1 MNLKRLMRTI
11 FYPPYWRY
19 VIVDIVLLV
28 LSFCVVLWWFPLAT
42 RVPFQKYDIFAV
54 VFSSVWVFISYLAHR
69 YVSVKFLTLSSHI
82 YRLIISS
89 IVVFLVMYGF
99 MELASKSEHYSI
111 WVLLTIWLIVVII
124 SFLFILV
131 AHGYKYATN
140 EDEEI
145 RHSNKRGERKA
156 VLLPP
161 YKLDPQSAQEL
172 KKEIC
177 DIASEKALMYIQK
190 YVDVMSSNTF
200 VLDTDK
206 LFNFS
211 KLQYYRYDAIIY
223 LTPLTQI
230 RGINK
235 IFGVVNDKLPD
246 DGLFV
251 CCFEPKSVWKKKF
264 LKKYPPVI
272 NWIFYSF
279 DFLFRRVMPKVMAT
293 SRFYFDLTGGKKRV
307 LSKAEVLGRL
317 CYCGFEIVEEHKI
330 NDLVYVVARRSFSPA
345 TVRKRIYGSLVKL
358 NRVGKNGRKF
368 QVYKFRTM
376 HPYSEFL
383 QQYIYERYSLQEG
396 GKFNHDIRVTTLGRF
411 MRKYWIDELPMFINL
426 LKGDMKLVGVRP
438 LSKQYFNLYSRELQ
452 ELRVKFKPGLLPPFY
467 ADMPKTLDEIQ
478 ESEMR
483 YLKKCETQGVFRTD
497 WQYFW
502 RIIYTIIFKRARSH

>member
-1 MNLKRLMRTI
+1 MKKI
-11 FYPPYWRY
+11 FYLPYWRY
-19 VIVDIVLLV
+19 VFVDIILL
-28 LSFCVVLWWFPLAT
+28 LISFGAVLWWFPLST
-42 RVPFQKYDIFAV
+42 NIPFQKYDIFAV
-54 VFSSVWVFISYLAHR
+54 VFSVVWLIVSYFAHR
-69 YVSVKFLTLSSHI
+69 YVPVKFLTLSSHI

-89 IVVFLVMYGF
+89 VVVFGIMYGY
-99 MELASKSEHYSI
+99 MELLSKSEHYSI
-111 WVLLTIWLIVVII
+111 WVLLTIWLIILILCFVC
-124 SFLFILV
+124 ILV
-131 AHGYKYATN
+131 AHAYKYATI

-145 RHSNKRGERKA
+145 ERSDKRGEKR
-156 VLLPP
+156 VLLEP
-161 YKLDPQSAQEL
+161 YSLDPQSAAEL
-172 KKEIC
+172 KKSIEH
-177 DIASEKALMYIQK
+177 ASSDKALQYMQK
-190 YVDVMSSNTF
+190 YVDVFSSNTF

-206 LFNFS
+206 LFNFQ

-223 LTPLTQI
+223 LTPLTQV

-246 DGLFV
+246 NGLFV

-264 LKKYPPVI
+264 LDSYPPVI

-317 CYCGFEIVEEHKI
+317 CYCGFEIVEEHKVG
-330 NDLVYVVARRSFSPA
+330 DLIYVVARRSFRPVS
-345 TVRKRIYGSLVKL
+345 VRKRIYGSLVKL
-358 NRVGKNGRKF
+358 NRVGKDGRKF

-383 QQYIYERYSLQEG
+383 QQYIYEHYSLQEG

-411 MRKYWIDELPMFINL
+411 LRRYWIDELPMFINL

-438 LSKQYFNLYSRELQ
+438 LSKQYFSLYSPELQ
-452 ELRVKFKPGLLPPFY
+452 ELRVQFKPGLLPPFY

-478 ESEMR
+478 ASEMR
-483 YLKKCETQGVFRTD
+483 YLKLCKEQGVFRTD

-502 RIIYTIIFKRARSH
+502 KIVYTIIFKRARSH

>member
-1 MNLKRLMRTI
+1 MKKI
-11 FYPPYWRY
+11 FYLPYWRY
-19 VIVDIVLLV
+19 VFVDIILL
-28 LSFCVVLWWFPLAT
+28 LISFGAVLWWFPLST
-42 RVPFQKYDIFAV
+42 NIPFQKYDIFAV
-54 VFSSVWVFISYLAHR
+54 VFSVVWLIVSYFAHR
-69 YVSVKFLTLSSHI
+69 YVPVKFLTLSSHI

-89 IVVFLVMYGF
+89 VVVFGIMYGY
-99 MELASKSEHYSI
+99 MELLSKSEHYSI
-111 WVLLTIWLIVVII
+111 WVLLTIWLIILILCFVC
-124 SFLFILV
+124 ILV
-131 AHGYKYATN
+131 AHAYKYATI

-145 RHSNKRGERKA
+145 ERSDKRGEKR
-156 VLLPP
+156 VLLEP
-161 YKLDPQSAQEL
+161 YSLDPQSAAEL
-172 KKEIC
+172 KKSIEH
-177 DIASEKALMYIQK
+177 ASSDKALQYMQK
-190 YVDVMSSNTF
+190 YVDVFSSNTF

-206 LFNFS
+206 LFNFQ

-223 LTPLTQI
+223 LTPLTQV

-246 DGLFV
+246 NGLFV

-264 LKKYPPVI
+264 LDSYPPVI

-317 CYCGFEIVEEHKI
+317 CYCGFEIVEEHKVG
-330 NDLVYVVARRSFSPA
+330 DLIYVVARRSFRPVS
-345 TVRKRIYGSLVKL
+345 VRKRIYGSLVKL
-358 NRVGKNGRKF
+358 NRVGKDGRKF

-383 QQYIYERYSLQEG
+383 QKYIYEHYSLQEG

-411 MRKYWIDELPMFINL
+411 LRRYWIDELPMFINL

-438 LSKQYFNLYSRELQ
+438 LSKQYFSLYSPELQ
-452 ELRVKFKPGLLPPFY
+452 ELRVQFKPGLLPPFY

-478 ESEMR
+478 ASEMR
-483 YLKKCETQGVFRTD
+483 YLNLCKEQGVLRTD

-502 RIIYTIIFKRARSH
+502 KIVYTIIFKRARSH

>member
-1 MNLKRLMRTI
+1 MKKI
-11 FYPPYWRY
+11 FYLPYWRY
-19 VIVDIVLLV
+19 VFVDIILL
-28 LSFCVVLWWFPLAT
+28 LISFGAVLWWFPLST
-42 RVPFQKYDIFAV
+42 NIPFQKYDIFAV
-54 VFSSVWVFISYLAHR
+54 VFSVVWLIVSYFAHR
-69 YVSVKFLTLSSHI
+69 YVPVKFLTLSSHI

-89 IVVFLVMYGF
+89 VVVFGIMYGY
-99 MELASKSEHYSI
+99 MELLSKSEHYSI
-111 WVLLTIWLIVVII
+111 WVLLTIWLIILILCFVC
-124 SFLFILV
+124 ILV
-131 AHGYKYATN
+131 AHAYKYATI

-145 RHSNKRGERKA
+145 ERSDKRGEKL
-156 VLLPP
+156 VLLEP
-161 YKLDPQSAQEL
+161 YSLDPQSAAEL
-172 KKEIC
+172 KKSIEH
-177 DIASEKALMYIQK
+177 ASSDKALQYMQK
-190 YVDVMSSNTF
+190 YVDVFSSNTF

-206 LFNFS
+206 LFNFQ

-223 LTPLTQI
+223 LTPLTQV

-246 DGLFV
+246 NGLFV

-264 LKKYPPVI
+264 LDSYPPVI

-317 CYCGFEIVEEHKI
+317 CYCGFEIVEEHKVG
-330 NDLVYVVARRSFSPA
+330 DLIYVVARRSFRPVS
-345 TVRKRIYGSLVKL
+345 VRKRIYGSLVKL
-358 NRVGKNGRKF
+358 NRVGKDGRKF

-383 QQYIYERYSLQEG
+383 QKYIYEHYSLQEG

-411 MRKYWIDELPMFINL
+411 LRRYWIDELPMFINL

-438 LSKQYFNLYSRELQ
+438 LSKQYFNLYSPELQ
-452 ELRVKFKPGLLPPFY
+452 ELRVQFKPGLLPPFY

-478 ESEMR
+478 ASEMR
-483 YLKKCETQGVFRTD
+483 YLNLCKEQGVFRTD

-502 RIIYTIIFKRARSH
+502 KIVYTIIFKRARSH

>member
-1 MNLKRLMRTI
+1 MKKI
-11 FYPPYWRY
+11 FYLPYWRY
-19 VIVDIVLLV
+19 VFVDIILL
-28 LSFCVVLWWFPLAT
+28 LISFGAVLWWFPLST
-42 RVPFQKYDIFAV
+42 NIPFQKYDIFAV
-54 VFSSVWVFISYLAHR
+54 VFSVVWLIVSYFAHR
-69 YVSVKFLTLSSHI
+69 YVPVKFLTLSSHI

-89 IVVFLVMYGF
+89 VVVFGIMYGY
-99 MELASKSEHYSI
+99 MELLSKSEHYSI
-111 WVLLTIWLIVVII
+111 WVLLTIWLIILILCFVC
-124 SFLFILV
+124 ILV
-131 AHGYKYATN
+131 AHAYKYATI

-145 RHSNKRGERKA
+145 ERSDKRGEKL
-156 VLLPP
+156 VLLEP
-161 YKLDPQSAQEL
+161 YSLDPQSAAEL
-172 KKEIC
+172 KKSIEH
-177 DIASEKALMYIQK
+177 ASSDKALQYMQK
-190 YVDVMSSNTF
+190 YVDVFSSNTF

-206 LFNFS
+206 LFNFQ

-223 LTPLTQI
+223 LTPLTQV

-246 DGLFV
+246 NGLFV

-264 LKKYPPVI
+264 LDSYPPVI

-317 CYCGFEIVEEHKI
+317 CYCGFEIVEEHKVG
-330 NDLVYVVARRSFSPA
+330 DLIYVVARRSFRPVS
-345 TVRKRIYGSLVKL
+345 VRKRIYGSLVKL
-358 NRVGKNGRKF
+358 NRVGKDGRKF

-383 QQYIYERYSLQEG
+383 QKYIYEHYSLQEG

-411 MRKYWIDELPMFINL
+411 LRRYWIDELPMFINL

-438 LSKQYFNLYSRELQ
+438 LSKQYFSLYSPELQ
-452 ELRVKFKPGLLPPFY
+452 ELRVQFKPGLLPPFY

-478 ESEMR
+478 ASEMR
-483 YLKKCETQGVFRTD
+483 YLNLCKEQGVLRTD

-502 RIIYTIIFKRARSH
+502 KIVYTIIFKRARSH

>member
-1 MNLKRLMRTI
+1 MKKI
-11 FYPPYWRY
+11 FYLPYWRY
-19 VIVDIVLLV
+19 VLVDIILL
-28 LSFCVVLWWFPLAT
+28 LISFGAVLWWFPLST
-42 RVPFQKYDIFAV
+42 NIPFQKYDIFAV
-54 VFSSVWVFISYLAHR
+54 VFSVVWLIVSYFAHR
-69 YVSVKFLTLSSHI
+69 YVPVKFLTLSSHI

-89 IVVFLVMYGF
+89 VVVFGIMYGY
-99 MELASKSEHYSI
+99 MELLSKSEHYSI
-111 WVLLTIWLIVVII
+111 WVLLTIWLIILILCFVC
-124 SFLFILV
+124 ILV
-131 AHGYKYATN
+131 AHAYKYATI

-145 RHSNKRGERKA
+145 ERSDKRGEKR
-156 VLLPP
+156 VLLEP
-161 YKLDPQSAQEL
+161 YSLDPQSAAEL
-172 KKEIC
+172 KKSIEH
-177 DIASEKALMYIQK
+177 ASSDKALQYMQK
-190 YVDVMSSNTF
+190 YVDVFSSNTF

-206 LFNFS
+206 LFNFQ

-223 LTPLTQI
+223 LTPLTQV

-246 DGLFV
+246 NGLFV

-264 LKKYPPVI
+264 LDSYPPVI

-330 NDLVYVVARRSFSPA
+330 GDLIYVVARRSFRPVS
-345 TVRKRIYGSLVKL
+345 VRKRIYGSLVKL
-358 NRVGKNGRKF
+358 NRVGKDGRKF

-383 QQYIYERYSLQEG
+383 QQYIYEHYSLQEG

-411 MRKYWIDELPMFINL
+411 LRRYWIDELPMFINL

-438 LSKQYFNLYSRELQ
+438 LSKQYFSLYSPELQ
-452 ELRVKFKPGLLPPFY
+452 ELRVQFKPGLLPPFY

-478 ESEMR
+478 ASEMR
-483 YLKKCETQGVFRTD
+483 YLSLCKEQGVFRTD

-502 RIIYTIIFKRARSH
+502 KIVYTIIFKRARSH